1 MHVTKGMIQVEGKT
15 YRIARVLPHVYEAVR
30 LLDNQ
35 VAGWFTSDLSVIAPH
50 AADLFT
56 LRSIARQAVRE
67 AKTSWR
73 GRLDPR
79 QEPPVDPADLSGVRR
94 TDTLGPEYVALR
106 LRGGG

>member
-1 MHVTKGMIQVEGKT
+1 MHIAKGMIQVDGKT

-56 LRSIARQAVRE
+56 LRTIARQAVRD
-67 AKTSWR
+67 AKTSWT
-73 GRLDPR
+73 GRLDPNP
-79 QEPPVDPADLSGVRR
+79 ESKVDPADLSGVRN
-94 TDTLGPEYVALR
+94 TAAFGPE
-106 LRGGG
+106 